1 VVKTA
6 PRRFIP
12 FRKRDIVEMLLGEQQ
27 LDPEQ
32 GTQFRQF
39 CQIMQSIFHFD
50 YHQRL
55 EALKDAYAPLN
66 PDRDTRAPQGI
77 EQQAAQDFTAQM
89 ESLLERANYEKLTD
103 ADLEKAFREN
113 SLFKLRLHVNFDDFE
128 EVLLFTRGEHQ
139 KSETLSRL
147 FGRWNKV
154 ISFSNFDR
162 VVIYVKLKDDTALQ
176 QRPDRT
182 GITMLKLFQ
191 NVPKADIEMLF
202 PNTQLGMRMIDKLI
216 IGVPALAGGIVAL
229 STKVGASL
237 ILLSGLLGY
246 WMGLSAEP
254 VELSR
259 ATALALVAGL
269 AALGSF
275 IWKQF
280 SNFKNRKLQF
290 LQSLTEN
297 LYFKNLDNNAGV
309 FHRLVDDA
317 EEEECKEAM
326 LAYFFLLTGNTPCN
340 REQLDKRIESWFQ
353 ERWGCAVDF
362 EIGDALDKLAALG
375 LLSGN
380 ASLQVLP
387 LDEANRSLDQRWDAY
402 WVTKAP

>member
-1 VVKTA
+1 
-6 PRRFIP
+6 
-12 FRKRDIVEMLLGEQQ
+12 MLLLEQR
-27 LDPEQ
+27 LDEPQ
-32 GTQFRQF
+32 AAQFRQF
-39 CQIMQSIFHFD
+39 CQILQSIFHFD
-50 YHQRL
+50 FHQRL
-55 EALKDAYAPLN
+55 ESLKDAYAPLN

-77 EQQAAQDFTAQM
+77 EQETAQNFAGQM

-103 ADLEKAFREN
+103 TDLETAFKEN

-128 EVLLFTRGEHQ
+128 EVLLFTRGENQ
-139 KSETLSRL
+139 KSETVSRL
-147 FGRWNKV
+147 FGRWNRTV
-154 ISFSNFDR
+154 SFSNFDR
-162 VVIYVKLKDDTALQ
+162 VVIYVKLKADTALQ

-202 PNTQLGMRMIDKLI
+202 PNTQLGMRMIDKPI

-237 ILLSGLLGY
+237 ILLTGLLGY
-246 WMGLSAEP
+246 WLGLSVEP

-280 SNFKNRKLQF
+280 SNLKNRKLQF

-326 LAYFFLLTGNTPCN
+326 LAYFFLLTGETSCN
-340 REQLDKRIESWFQ
+340 REQLDQRIESWFQ
-353 ERWGCAVDF
+353 QKWSCPVDF
-362 EIGDALDKLAALG
+362 EISDAMDKLAALG
-375 LLSGN
+375 LLSGDEP
-380 ASLQVLP
+380 LQVLP
-387 LDEANRSLDQRWDAY
+387 LDEAIRSLDQSWDAY
-402 WVTKAP
+402 WVTQAP